1 MEVFIKIVTISLIC
15 GVSRPH
21 QTPRLAAAATVG
33 GAPSALG
40 CRALYIKVRV
50 NPLDARHLIRYIGRP
65 YFDRYNFQLINSR
78 LTCSIIASFRFNQIK
93 RWRPSLIPKKKK
105 KKKNGDSPFNP
116 LVRLRKLSV
125 YALSIT
131 CRKN

>member
-50 NPLDARHLIRYIGRP
+50 NPLDARHLIRYTGRP
-65 YFDRYNFQLINSR
+65 DFDRYNFQLINSR

-93 RWRPSLIPKKKK
+93 R
-105 KKKNGDSPFNP
+105 
-116 LVRLRKLSV
+116 
-125 YALSIT
+125 
-131 CRKN
+131 